1 MRALCMRL
9 HQSECMT
16 LRVIP
21 HFPAVGC
28 RNMSSSL
35 TQLEPALKLLRD
47 SKDES
52 KFVGLLLI
60 CKALAPPPAPA
71 AAAVPESAA
80 PAAAASAASTRPT
93 NVAAHAAASAASTPS
108 AAPAASSPE
117 VISIRVSEHI
127 SGLRSSVPG
136 PDYGRDS
143 DDDDENTDG
152 DRPEGSAAADAY
164 EDEDEEDEDS
174 APSTQSRAPN
184 AKKKKPE
191 PPVPAFDTD
200 ILQTIYDAVGYR
212 FLARLLKTTRGLF
225 HD

>member
-1 MRALCMRL
+1 
-9 HQSECMT
+9 
-16 LRVIP
+16 
-21 HFPAVGC
+21 
-28 RNMSSSL
+28 MSSSL
-35 TQLEPALKLLRD
+35 PQLEPALKLLRD

-71 AAAVPESAA
+71 AAAA
-80 PAAAASAASTRPT
+80 PVSVAPDAAASAATSRPT
-93 NVAAHAAASAASTPS
+93 NAAAHAAASAAPTPS

-117 VISIRVSEHI
+117 VMSIRVSEHI

-143 DDDDENTDG
+143 DDDDEND
-152 DRPEGSAAADAY
+152 EGSAAADAY

-174 APSTQSRAPN
+174 APSAQSGAP
-184 AKKKKPE
+184 KTKKKPE
-191 PPVPAFDTD
+191 PPAPAFDTD

-212 FLARLLKTTRGLF
+212 FLARLLKTTRGMFRIDSFCLCT
-225 HD
+225 